1 MRRFIRWQR
10 QLLCMKASFHAEKS
24 LMGESIKMNTND
36 IVRYSL
42 QLAMLLKLYDH
53 KLLSWEEYV
62 ELKQRLEKDY
72 RICTN
77 LTI

>member
-1 MRRFIRWQR
+1 
-10 QLLCMKASFHAEKS
+10 MKESFHAERS
-24 LMGESIKMNTND
+24 LMGESTKMNTND

-53 KLLSWEEYV
+53 KLLSWEEYI
-62 ELKQRLEKDY
+62 EIKRRLEKDY

>member
-1 MRRFIRWQR
+1 
-10 QLLCMKASFHAEKS
+10 MKASFHAEKS

-62 ELKQRLEKDY
+62 EIKQRLEKDY

>member
-1 MRRFIRWQR
+1 
-10 QLLCMKASFHAEKS
+10 MKESFHAEKS

-62 ELKQRLEKDY
+62 EIKQRLEKDY

>member
-1 MRRFIRWQR
+1 
-10 QLLCMKASFHAEKS
+10 MKARFHAEKS
-24 LMGESIKMNTND
+24 LMGESNKMNTND

-62 ELKQRLEKDY
+62 EIKQKLEKDY

>member
-1 MRRFIRWQR
+1 
-10 QLLCMKASFHAEKS
+10 MKASFHAEKS

-62 ELKQRLEKDY
+62 ELKQKLEKDY

>member
-1 MRRFIRWQR
+1 
-10 QLLCMKASFHAEKS
+10 MKASFHAEKS

-62 ELKQRLEKDY
+62 EIKQRLEKDY

-77 LTI
+77 LPI

>member
-1 MRRFIRWQR
+1 
-10 QLLCMKASFHAEKS
+10 MKASFHAEKS
-24 LMGESIKMNTND
+24 LMGESAKMNTND

-42 QLAMLLKLYDH
+42 QLATLLKLYNH

-62 ELKQRLEKDY
+62 ELKQKLEKDY

>member
-1 MRRFIRWQR
+1 
-10 QLLCMKASFHAEKS
+10 
-24 LMGESIKMNTND
+24 MGESIKMNTND

-62 ELKQRLEKDY
+62 EIKQRLEKDY

>member
-1 MRRFIRWQR
+1 
-10 QLLCMKASFHAEKS
+10 
-24 LMGESIKMNTND
+24 MGESAKMNTND

-42 QLAMLLKLYDH
+42 QLAMLLKLYNH

-62 ELKQRLEKDY
+62 ELKQKLEKDY

>member
-1 MRRFIRWQR
+1 
-10 QLLCMKASFHAEKS
+10 MKASFHAEKS
-24 LMGESIKMNTND
+24 LMGESTKMNTND

-53 KLLSWEEYV
+53 KLLSWEECV
-62 ELKQRLEKDY
+62 EIKQRLEKDY

>member
-1 MRRFIRWQR
+1 
-10 QLLCMKASFHAEKS
+10 MKVRFHAEKS
-24 LMGESIKMNTND
+24 LMGESTKMNTND

-62 ELKQRLEKDY
+62 ELKQKLEKDY

>member
-1 MRRFIRWQR
+1 
-10 QLLCMKASFHAEKS
+10 
-24 LMGESIKMNTND
+24 MGESTKMNTND

-62 ELKQRLEKDY
+62 ELKQKLEKDY